1 MNSFLT
7 KKAVLGV
14 VALSGTAITA
24 AYYKGFSITSAIGT
38 IGGCIYLANPN
49 LTPVNPELPP
59 VNPVPTSIQKIPKLG
74 STAMPK
80 VLDKV
85 DISPIAKDFYK

>member
-1 MNSFLT
+1 MKSFLS

-14 VALSGTAITA
+14 VALSGTAITG
-24 AYYKGFSITSAIGT
+24 YYKGFSITSAVKT
-38 IGGCIYLANPN
+38 IGGCLYLANPS
-49 LTPVNPELPP
+49 LTPVNPELPA
-59 VNPVPTSIQKIPKLG
+59 VNPVPTSIQKIPKLN

-85 DISPIAKDFYK
+85 DISPIPKDFYK